1 MDHTFVDRTHP
12 VLWIWKCH
20 VHFNVHSPAN
30 FGIDLSLLQTS
41 VSMPVNKLFNARCLL
56 FRGQNDHNMSTS
68 TNLSVSSHQTTLR
81 ETATLPSVKNT
92 RQSSKNTRQMLCR
105 VLHSVEDTRKR
116 KCRQRGLC
124 QVHFVG
130 HSAKPLPSAKSRT
143 RQNLSAVTEQAPNG
157 RFAECRVL
165 DTRQRN
171 HLCRAPS
178 TSHSAKKLSLPSAKK
193 LALGKE
199 ISLPSVFSRQSA
211 QNYPF

>member
-1 MDHTFVDRTHP
+1 VGSRADEPGQTFSFAHRDC
-12 VLWIWKCH
+12 I
-20 VHFNVHSPAN
+20 
-30 FGIDLSLLQTS
+30 
-41 VSMPVNKLFNARCLL
+41 
-56 FRGQNDHNMSTS
+56 
-68 TNLSVSSHQTTLR
+68 
-81 ETATLPSVKNT
+81 TLPRKNRMSLNNEINT
-92 RQSSKNTRQMLCR
+92 RPMKLISMQARKFNYHYGKPALCRVSKTLGNCR
-105 VLHSVEDTRKR
+105 VLHSAKDTRKR

-124 QVHFVG
+124 RVYFAG